1 MARVTMPLDA
11 TAWHTYSA
19 EWDASRVRFYVDD
32 DLVRSVEQGVD
43 YPMQLMVD
51 LFEFRSTTT
60 NASYPKSGD
69 VRAIRGYRRRR

>member
-19 EWDASRVRFYVDD
+19 EWDADGVRFYVDD
-32 DLVRSVEQGVD
+32 ELVRTVDQGFE

-51 LFEFRSTTT
+51 LFEFRSAAA
-60 NASYPKSGD
+60 NGAYPKRGD